1 MKEKILYWIPRVLTI
16 LAILFMMMFSL
27 DVFGGKEPLS
37 RQLLGFL
44 IHNIPAWILIV
55 VLIIAW
61 KWEMAGG
68 LLFIISSVTGGS
80 IFFMHTHMI
89 GSLIV
94 MAPFLVVGLL
104 FILHYRLYVRGN
116 EAKS

>member
-1 MKEKILYWIPRVLTI
+1 MKEKILFWIPRILSI

-27 DVFGGKEPLS
+27 DVFGGDEPLG

-44 IHNIPAWILIV
+44 IHNIPAFILTV

-61 KWEMAGG
+61 KWEVAGG
-68 LLFIISSVTGGS
+68 SLFIIAAAGGVV
-80 IFFMHTHMI
+80 FFRAFSGNP

-94 MAPFLVVGLL
+94 MAPLLIVGLL
-104 FILHYRLYVRGN
+104 FILHHQVYVKDK
-116 EAKS
+116 EARA